1 MPSPLS
7 NFRDNNTGSLRIAL
21 FYARRDRIISAAW
34 LAGLMALIAAV
45 SFELHSIYGDP
56 ATLHA
61 MLPMLQNPAML
72 AMVGPVFDANN
83 YTSATM
89 VAGMMLLMTVTA
101 VALMN
106 IFFIVRYTRADE
118 EQERAEI
125 IRALPVGRLA
135 PLNAALLAAFVLNI
149 LVVLANWVGILMVN
163 VPGMNATGAFLYG
176 AACGAVGMVFAG
188 VAAVCSQLASTSRG
202 ALAYSSIVVGLMYLL
217 RAAGDVLRVDYNW
230 GETLSL
236 LSPLGLSL
244 RVEAFGANNFWPL
257 PWLLATAAVL
267 VVVAYFLNARRDLG
281 AGIVPQKP
289 GPAHAGF
296 LLRSNIGLSFSL
308 MRNTLIGW
316 AIGAMLL
323 GASYGSIM
331 NQITAFIET
340 SPFFAAALT
349 NDLGYTMAESFASMI
364 LVVLAGMLAA
374 VPIMVVLRTRREE
387 EEGRAEIILS
397 TPVSRIKFL
406 SGYGIIAFKSSVVML
421 LLSALGLWAAA
432 VAVMTS
438 DPISAEFV
446 FKGILIYLPAVWIH
460 LAVAMLLIAALPR
473 YASAIS
479 WTYLGVS
486 FFLGYFG
493 QLFPQI
499 PTWLMNMSTFGLIP
513 NITQAEIPW
522 VTLGV
527 MTAIAFAMMAVS
539 LLLYRERDLS
549 S

>member
-1 MPSPLS
+1 MPNPLT
-7 NFRDNNTGSLRIAL
+7 NFRGNNTGSLRIAL
-21 FYARRDRIISAAW
+21 FYGRRDRIISLAW
-34 LAGLMALIAAV
+34 LIGLMSLIAAV
-45 SFELHSIYGDP
+45 SFEMHSIYGDP

-72 AMVGPVFDANN
+72 AMVGPVFDPNN

-89 VAGMMLLMTVTA
+89 IAGMMLLMTATA
-101 VALMN
+101 VAFMN

-149 LVVLANWVGILMVN
+149 FVVLANWAGILMVN
-163 VPGMNATGAFLYG
+163 VPGMNSTGAFLYG
-176 AACGAVGMVFAG
+176 AAIGAVGMVFAG
-188 VAAVCSQLASTSRG
+188 VAAICSQLASTSRG

-217 RAAGDVLRVDYNW
+217 RAAGDVLRVDHSW
-230 GETLSL
+230 GESLSL
-236 LSPLGLSL
+236 ASPLGLSL

-257 PWLLATAAVL
+257 PWLLLTAVVL
-267 VVVAYFLNARRDLG
+267 VAIAYFLNARRDLG

-289 GPAHAGF
+289 GPAHAGIF
-296 LLRSNIGLSFSL
+296 LRSNLGLSFAL
-308 MRNTLIGW
+308 LRNTLIGW
-316 AIGAMLL
+316 AIGAVLL

-331 NQITAFIET
+331 NQITAFIQT
-340 SPFFAAALT
+340 SPFFTAALT

-374 VPIMVVLRTRREE
+374 VPIMVVLRARREE
-387 EEGRAEIILS
+387 EEGRAEIVLS
-397 TPVSRIKFL
+397 TPTSRTKFF
-406 SGYGIIAFKSSVVML
+406 SGYASIAFVSSIVML
-421 LLSALGLWAAA
+421 LLSALGLWGAA

-438 DPISAEFV
+438 DPISAQFV

-460 LAVAMLLIAALPR
+460 LAVAMLLIAVLPR
-473 YASAIS
+473 FAGAIS
-479 WTYLGVS
+479 WVYLGMS

-499 PTWLMNMSTFGLIP
+499 PTWLQNMSTFGLIP
-513 NITQAEIPW
+513 NITQAAVPW
-522 VTLGV
+522 DTLGI
-527 MTAIAFAMMAVS
+527 MTAIAFATMVLS
-539 LLLYRERDLS
+539 FVLYRKRDLS